1 MTVHVGERPTR
12 EQRTPGEHAP
22 RPDDGSRPRANRSDQ
37 AVDERFGLYRR
48 TGDRRVRDELVEE
61 HAPLAHFLASRFAN
75 RGEPRDDLVQVA
87 LVGLFKA
94 VERFDP
100 DRGLQFSTFATPTIL
115 GELKRHFRDRG
126 WAVRVPRR
134 VQELHLQLGRI
145 VSALGQ
151 EKGRSP
157 TPGEVA
163 ERAGVSEESVLEAM
177 EAGSLYRL
185 VSLDG
190 SVTPDDEGGELAAC
204 LGDDDPE
211 FERIEHRSEIAEL
224 LNVLPARERRIVELR
239 FFESMTQSE
248 IAEHVGV
255 SQMHVSR
262 LLNRSLDRLRAES
275 GA

>member
-262 LLNRSLDRLRAES
+262 LLNRSLDRLRAEA

>member
-1 MTVHVGERPTR
+1 M
-12 EQRTPGEHAP
+12 
-22 RPDDGSRPRANRSDQ
+22 
-37 AVDERFGLYRR
+37 
-48 TGDRRVRDELVEE
+48 
-61 HAPLAHFLASRFAN
+61 
-75 RGEPRDDLVQVA
+75 
-87 LVGLFKA
+87 
-94 VERFDP
+94 
-100 DRGLQFSTFATPTIL
+100 
-115 GELKRHFRDRG
+115 
-126 WAVRVPRR
+126 
-134 VQELHLQLGRI
+134 
-145 VSALGQ
+145 
-151 EKGRSP
+151 
-157 TPGEVA
+157 
-163 ERAGVSEESVLEAM
+163 SEESVLEAM

-262 LLNRSLDRLRAES
+262 LLTRSLDRLRAEA